1 MYSTKRKRL
10 DKEWNSQGICLEKH
24 GRRDVMLKP
33 AISPNYTPQFS
44 ENFLLIIFNFCVYFN
59 STWTKYDTNKQILI
73 DLWQK
78 YFKLKLKQSL
88 INKSKFYV
96 LC

>member
-33 AISPNYTPQFS
+33 AISPNYTPQLS
-44 ENFLLIIFNFCVYFN
+44 ENFLLIIFNFCVYILIAFGQN
-59 STWTKYDTNKQILI
+59 MTQATWTFDR
-73 DLWQK
+73 
-78 YFKLKLKQSL
+78 SL
-88 INKSKFYV
+88 TETFQA
-96 LC
+96 